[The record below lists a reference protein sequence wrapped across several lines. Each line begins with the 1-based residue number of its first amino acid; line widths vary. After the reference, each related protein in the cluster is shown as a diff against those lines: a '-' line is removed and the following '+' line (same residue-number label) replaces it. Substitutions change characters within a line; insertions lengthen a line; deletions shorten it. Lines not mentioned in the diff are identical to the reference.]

1 MTVRIGGQLC
11 SFISDDPEEY
21 ISVLEQRANEVMRQ
35 TAAFSGWSVQTNAL
49 LSLLFQTDRLLRMEQ
64 SQNPEK
70 KQNPRAAVKEQNPK
84 SPDRDQISVWELLE
98 KS

>member
-1 MTVRIGGQLC
+1 MTVRIGGQPC